1 MQTKLS
7 SLAEAVI
14 GTAIGFIAAVLTQ
27 QFVINPLWGL
37 HLSFFDNLGITII
50 FTIMSIVRQ
59 YVMRRYFNRRI
70 VNAIRTATR

>member
-7 SLAEAVI
+7 SLVEATV
-14 GTAIGFIAAVLTQ
+14 GTAIGFLAAVLTQ

-37 HLSFFDNLGITII
+37 HLSFFDNLGITVI
-50 FTIMSIVRQ
+50 FTVMSIVRQ

-70 VNAIRTATR
+70 MNAIRRST

>member
-7 SLAEAVI
+7 SLIEAVVS
-14 GTAIGFIAAVLTQ
+14 TAIGFIVSMLTLQ
-27 QFVINPLWGL
+27 LIVNPLWGL
-37 HLSFFDNLGITII
+37 QLSVLDNFGITCL
-50 FTIMSIVRQ
+50 FTAISVVRQ